1 MTLNQ
6 RIQKFRFDLLQTQPF
21 YGDIVM
27 QLEFREDTAVRTA
40 GTDGLRIL
48 YNPAFMNSLTDGEIN
63 FVLMHEIFHVLLL
76 HCVRDR
82 GKDPQIWN
90 IAADFVVNSMLT
102 RWDME
107 SAMKRS
113 GIPFEIPSN
122 ALTAKIGP
130 GDTTENI
137 YETICRDNRES
148 MTEGRLAAKT
158 LDVFRDYTD
167 RWTEVEGELDYDDPW
182 EKWEFETTYIPKGKG
197 QITVPDAGS
206 GEVGG
211 DLMPSAAGPEEADS
225 IEKQVQKIVHRAAA
239 NIKTQ
244 NPFGNF
250 PVPDEIYALTD
261 SKELNWKSL
270 LKGMLQEAQ
279 SEETSW
285 TTPERKVLHMDLI
298 LPGHGESEEILE
310 EVWAFADCSGSVSK
324 DETEAFLTQLYRILK
339 EFRCSMNLA
348 YWNTEVTD
356 VYRSIKSEKK
366 LWECIPHSSGGTDIN
381 CVYRWIKQ
389 NRIKPEVMLV
399 LTDGYFGKLEE
410 ENAHLRRKTIVVLS
424 QDSARA
430 DDNIRAVGKPAM
442 LQEEK
447 S

>member
-48 YNPAFMNSLTDGEIN
+48 YSPAFMNSLTDGEIN

-102 RWDME
+102 RRDME

-113 GIPFEIPSN
+113 GIPFKIPSN
-122 ALTAKIGP
+122 ALTAKISP
-130 GDTTENI
+130 GATTEDM
-137 YETICRDNRES
+137 YEKIRIGNRKS

-158 LDVFRDYTD
+158 LDVFRDYD
-167 RWTEVEGELDYDDPW
+167 RWAEE
-182 EKWEFETTYIPKGKG
+182 G

-211 DLMPSAAGPEEADS
+211 DLMLSAPGPEEADS

-250 PVPDEIYALTD
+250 PIPDEIYSLTD

-285 TTPERKVLHMDLI
+285 TTPERKFLHMDLI

-399 LTDGYFGKLEE
+399 LTDGYFGKLVEK
-410 ENAHLRRKTIVVLS
+410 NAHLRRKTIVVLS
-424 QDSARA
+424 QNSARA

>member
-102 RWDME
+102 HWDME
-107 SAMKRS
+107 HAMKRS
-113 GIPFEIPSN
+113 GIPFKKPSN
-122 ALTAKIGP
+122 ALTARIGP
-130 GDTTENI
+130 GYTTENL
-137 YETICRDNRES
+137 YEIIRRDNRES
-148 MTEGRLAAKT
+148 MAEGRLAAKT

-167 RWTEVEGELDYDDPW
+167 CWEVVEGFDDPW
-182 EKWEFETTYIPKGKG
+182 AKWEPEPTYIPKGKE

-211 DLMPSAAGPEEADS
+211 DLMLSAPGPEEADS

-239 NIKTQ
+239 NIKAQ

-250 PVPDEIYALTD
+250 PIPDEIYSLTD

-285 TTPERKVLHMDLI
+285 TTPERKFLHMDLI

-356 VYRSIKSEKK
+356 VYRSIKSEK
-366 LWECIPHSSGGTDIN
+366 E
-381 CVYRWIKQ
+381 
-389 NRIKPEVMLV
+389 
-399 LTDGYFGKLEE
+399 
-410 ENAHLRRKTIVVLS
+410 
-424 QDSARA
+424 
-430 DDNIRAVGKPAM
+430 
-442 LQEEK
+442 
-447 S
+447 